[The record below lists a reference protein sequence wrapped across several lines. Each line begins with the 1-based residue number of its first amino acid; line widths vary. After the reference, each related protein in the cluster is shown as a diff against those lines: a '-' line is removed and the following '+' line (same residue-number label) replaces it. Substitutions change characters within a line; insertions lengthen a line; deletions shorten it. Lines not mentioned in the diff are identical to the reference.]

1 MFLLSATP
9 EVDNWKIV
17 SNYLSEFFYICIG
30 LIFVAVAFHCFK
42 TIENNKRYTT
52 AAFWLILALTFIAGP
67 HVPAEIT
74 GASLVVLGL
83 LTAFNRVVA
92 TRHNTPKPEET
103 RANADRIGYKIFV
116 PSLVL
121 AIGAFLVATLL
132 PKLGGNNSIGISAIF
147 GFIALII
154 ITKTSPKSALKDGV
168 RLMDN
173 VGTTSILPQLLAA
186 LGLIFTKAGVGDI
199 VSYGVSHVVP
209 ESSKL
214 IACVVYCLG
223 MAIFTIIMGNGFAA
237 FSVITVGIGVPFL
250 IQNGADPVIV
260 GALGLTAGYCG
271 TLLTPMAA
279 NFNIVPAALLETKD
293 KYSIIKSQAPYA
305 AVLLCVHIV
314 LMYVFAF

>member
-1 MFLLSATP
+1 MFLLSATTQL
-9 EVDNWKIV
+9 DYWKLA

-30 LIFVAVAFHCFK
+30 LVFVAVAYHCFK

-52 AAFWLILALTFIAGP
+52 AAFWLILALTFIVGP
-67 HVPAEIT
+67 HLPAEIT
-74 GASLVVLGL
+74 GVALVILGL
-83 LTAFNRVVA
+83 LTAFKLVVS
-92 TRHNTPKPEET
+92 TKHNTPQPEET
-103 RANADRIGYKIFV
+103 RTNADRVGYKIFV

-147 GFIALII
+147 GFIALLL
-154 ITKTSPKSALKDGV
+154 ITKTSPKHSLQDGV

-186 LGLIFTKAGVGDI
+186 LGLIFTQAGVGNLI
-199 VSYGVSHVVP
+199 STGVAHVVP

-214 IACVVYCLG
+214 IACVVYCCG
-223 MAIFTIIMGNGFAA
+223 MALFTIIMGNGFAA
-237 FSVITVGIGVPFL
+237 FSVITVGIGIPFL

-305 AVLLCVHIV
+305 GVLLCIHIV